1 MKCSES
7 TRAEKEFLKIC
18 LLTYRGNPASGGQG
32 VYIKHL
38 SLALKRLGHEVEI
51 ISGPPYPQLTD
62 HIPLHQLPGL
72 DLYNPDH
79 LFKVKD
85 KRELLDPLNFLE
97 YASMC
102 TGGFPEP
109 FTFGR
114 RVYLHFKCLSPP
126 YDIVHDNQ
134 GLSPGILAL
143 RRLRYPLVAT
153 VHHPVTI
160 DRETELE
167 AASSLLKRIMIHR
180 WYAFLGMQKRTSRR
194 MGRVITVSQASKRDI
209 IREYGIDQDRL
220 RVVMNGIDTECF
232 HPLPGVEREKDH
244 LLVTNSA
251 DTPLK
256 GLRYLLEAVASIRKK
271 RSIRLTV
278 IGAPKKD
285 GAIKQLIRHLGLGEA
300 VNFTGRIEYDQFA
313 RYYARAAMAVIPS
326 LYEGFGL
333 PAGEA
338 MSCAVPVISTNGG
351 ALPEVVGDTG
361 IIVPPGDR
369 LALEQAILALLDDP
383 ERRARLGQAGFQR
396 VQKLF
401 TWRRAAQQTLEVYR
415 EAIDANDRAGKTE
428 N

>member
-38 SLALKRLGHEVEI
+38 SLALKELGHQVEI
-51 ISGPPYPQLTD
+51 ISGPPYPRLAD

-79 LFKVKD
+79 LFKVKE
-85 KRELLDPLNFLE
+85 KKKLLDPLNFLE

-114 RVYLHFKCLSPP
+114 RVYRHFQCLSPP

-194 MGRVITVSQASKRDI
+194 MGMVITVSQASKRDI
-209 IREYGIDQDRL
+209 IREYGIDQNRL
-220 RVVMNGIDTECF
+220 RVVMNGIDTEYF
-232 HPLPGVEREKDH
+232 HPVPGVEREKDH

-300 VNFTGRIEYDQFA
+300 VNFTGRIESDQFA
-313 RYYARAAMAVIPS
+313 QYYARATMAVIPS

-361 IIVPPGDR
+361 IIVPPGDW

-383 ERRARLGQAGFQR
+383 ERRERLGQAGFQR

-401 TWRRAAQQTLEVYR
+401 TWRRAATQTVEVYR
-415 EAIDANDRAGKTE
+415 EAMDANNRA
-428 N
+428 